1 MGAQKVKQG
10 FQTAGRAIK
19 KFAPTVAKFGL
30 KVISAAQSV
39 AARVVKYIPVIGKP
53 ASELLKAESKG
64 LNMASN
70 AIHAKLPAKLQ
81 KGSAILDDIRDP
93 FGEYPHRPMPSLRLT
108 TGFYIGAA
116 AKAAGKAVG
125 GKQAAAIAQAADQI
139 F

>member
-1 MGAQKVKQG
+1 VKQG
-10 FQTAGRAIK
+10 FQTAGKFIK
-19 KFAPTVAKFGL
+19 KYAPMVAKFGL

-53 ASELLKAESKG
+53 VSELLKVESKG

-70 AIHAKLPAKLQ
+70 AIHADLPSQLK
-81 KGSAILDDIRDP
+81 KGTEVLDDIRDP
-93 FGEYPHRPMPSLRLT
+93 F
-108 TGFYIGAA
+108 GAA

-125 GKQAAAIAQAADQI
+125 GKQVAAVAQIADQI

>member
-1 MGAQKVKQG
+1 MA
-10 FQTAGRAIK
+10 
-19 KFAPTVAKFGL
+19 
-30 KVISAAQSV
+30 
-39 AARVVKYIPVIGKP
+39 KYIPVVGKP
-53 ASELLKAESKG
+53 LSELMKVESKG

-70 AIHAKLPAKLQ
+70 AIHANLPPQLK

-93 FGEYPHRPMPSLRLT
+93 FGEYLRRSMPSLILT

-125 GKQAAAIAQAADQI
+125 GKQAAAVAQVADQI

>member
-1 MGAQKVKQG
+1 V
-10 FQTAGRAIK
+10 
-19 KFAPTVAKFGL
+19 VAKFGL

-53 ASELLKAESKG
+53 LSEVLKVESKG

-70 AIHAKLPAKLQ
+70 AIHANLPSSLK
-81 KGSAILDDIRDP
+81 KGTQVLDDIRDP
-93 FGEYPHRPMPSLRLT
+93 F
-108 TGFYIGAA
+108 GAA

-125 GKQAAAIAQAADQI
+125 GKPAAAIAQVADQI